1 MPPPSGSEKPSS
13 SIHSEMHDFLS
24 RRAPYTILPAPAPA
38 GSASAADDIFFT
50 DSPTQDQVAIM
61 DACLHGLYDVPRAKG
76 IFERLRETRPGDPI
90 IEARMYN
97 SFIEAYLEMANR
109 EERNRANWL
118 EDAWALYDDM
128 EHGQE
133 KVNPTAT
140 TYALMLQAWMRHNPD
155 ARRPVFVTGVKVHN
169 PVELLRNI
177 IGRQISPALVV
188 SDRAFTSNEEATEA
202 IKALSK
208 AAAELGLS
216 SVVKELGLAEFLGK
230 EIEDP
235 LEDVPEVIPVTR
247 PKVRKNVLILGMRV

>member
-1 MPPPSGSEKPSS
+1 MFP
-13 SIHSEMHDFLS
+13 
-24 RRAPYTILPAPAPA
+24 
-38 GSASAADDIFFT
+38 
-50 DSPTQDQVAIM
+50 DSPTQERIAIM
-61 DACLHGLYDVPRAKG
+61 DACLHGLHDVPRAKG
-76 IFERLRETRPGDPI
+76 VFEELRQSMPGDHLL
-90 IEARMYN
+90 ETRMYN
-97 SFIEAYLEMANR
+97 TFMETYLEMATNR
-109 EERNRANWL
+109 EQISRANWL

-247 PKVRKNVLILGMRV
+247 PKVRTNSPMS